1 LTYLFTHAII
11 NISNEREVEILD
23 KRICYVIGLD
33 TETCN
38 GLEDGDK
45 LDLSQSL
52 VYDIGWAVTDK
63 RGKIYKTRSFVV
75 YEIFCKMKDVMKSAY
90 YAEKIPMYWEQIK
103 KGERQLVSLWT
114 ARKALFEDVKEF
126 GVKNIFAHNAG
137 FDVRA
142 LNNTI
147 RYVSKSKYRYFFPR
161 KIEMWDTLKMSRQ
174 TIGKQPSYK
183 QYCERMGYMTRHKVP
198 QVRLT
203 AEIIY
208 RYITGDPHFE
218 ESHTGLED
226 VLIEAKIFSH
236 CIRQHKKMEKRLYVP
251 RCA

>member
-1 LTYLFTHAII
+1 M
-11 NISNEREVEILD
+11 D
-23 KRICYVIGLD
+23 KRINYVIGLD

-38 GLEDGDK
+38 GIVLKDES
-45 LDLSQSL
+45 LDLTQSL

-63 RGKIYKTRSFVV
+63 RGNIYQTRSFVI
-75 YEIFCKMKDVMKSAY
+75 YETFVGMKDVMKSAY
-90 YAEKIPMYWEQIK
+90 YADKIPMYWEQIK
-103 KGERQLVSLWT
+103 NGQRKLVSFWT
-114 ARKALFEDVKEF
+114 ARKILFEDVKRY

-147 RYVSKSKYRYFFPR
+147 RYVSKSKYRFFFPR
-161 KIEMWDTLKMSRQ
+161 KVEMWDTLKMSRQ
-174 TIGKQPSYK
+174 IFGKRPTYIRF
-183 QYCERMGYMTRHKVP
+183 CERNGYMTRHRVP

-203 AEIIY
+203 AEILY
-208 RYITGDPHFE
+208 RYITGDPDFI

-226 VLIEAKIFSH
+226 VLIETKIFVQ
-236 CIRQHKKMEKRLYVP
+236 CVRQHKKMERRLYAP